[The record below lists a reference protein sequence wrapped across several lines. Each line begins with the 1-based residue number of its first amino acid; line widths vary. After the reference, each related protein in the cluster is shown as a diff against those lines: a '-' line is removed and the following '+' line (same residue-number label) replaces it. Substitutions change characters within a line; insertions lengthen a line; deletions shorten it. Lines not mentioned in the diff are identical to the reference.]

1 DEPHGAEQH
10 QPIPRSGK
18 GEGARYPR
26 GRVSPMLRV
35 ERLTKRFGGLVAV
48 NNVSFTVAKGSVMA
62 IVGPNG
68 AGKTTTFN
76 LITGID
82 APDVGEVWFDGRRV
96 TRYAPHRLAAIG
108 IARTFQNIR
117 LFQHLNALENVMIGR
132 TARTHSGVLD
142 ALAWTSRDREERRAT
157 VEQAEALLD
166 WVGVGDNRFR
176 MPAELPYGDQRRVE
190 IARALA
196 LEPRLLILDEPTA
209 GMVAQEAR
217 GIIDLMSRLK
227 QAGMTLML
235 IEHNM
240 NVVMAASDHIV
251 VINFG
256 EKIAEGTPAEIR
268 ADPKVIEAYLG
279 AEE

>member
-1 DEPHGAEQH
+1 MPDEAVLAQ
-10 QPIPRSGK
+10 
-18 GEGARYPR
+18 
-26 GRVSPMLRV
+26 MLRV

-48 NNVSFTVAKGSVMA
+48 NNVSFTVAKGSVMS

-82 APDVGEVWFDGRRV
+82 PPDAGDVWFAGARV
-96 TRYAPHRLAAIG
+96 TGLAPHRLAAIG
-108 IARTFQNIR
+108 MGRTFQNIR
-117 LFQHLNALENVMIGR
+117 LFRHLNALENVMIGCTVR
-132 TARTHSGVLD
+132 TRSGVFD

-166 WVGVGDNRFR
+166 WVGVGDNRLR
-176 MPAELPYGDQRRVE
+176 MPGELPYGDQRRVE

-196 LEPRLLILDEPTA
+196 LEPKLLILDEPTA

-217 GIIDLMSRLK
+217 GVIDLIARLK

-240 NVVMAASDHIV
+240 NVVMAASDRIV

-256 EKIAEGTPAEIR
+256 EKIAEGTPAQIR

>member
-1 DEPHGAEQH
+1 
-10 QPIPRSGK
+10 
-18 GEGARYPR
+18 
-26 GRVSPMLRV
+26 MLRV

-68 AGKTTTFN
+68 AGKTTMFN

-82 APDVGEVWFDGRRV
+82 PPDAGEVWFDGRRV

-240 NVVMAASDHIV
+240 NVVMAASDRIV

-268 ADPKVIEAYLG
+268 ANPKVIEAYLG